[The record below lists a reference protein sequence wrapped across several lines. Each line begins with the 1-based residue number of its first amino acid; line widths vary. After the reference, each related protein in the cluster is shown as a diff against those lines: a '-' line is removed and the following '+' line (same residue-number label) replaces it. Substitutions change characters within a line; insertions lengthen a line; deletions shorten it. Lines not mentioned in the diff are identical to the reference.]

1 VVALHPKLSTQIA
14 VLLVD
19 TLSKIALSSV
29 FYYQIAVRTLQIVFN
44 RFSQQSEMIYHWKA
58 QFRSMLTSM
67 LNIETRF
74 EQHRRIIDKEQASFF
89 DKLALN
95 AQRRRG
101 NQNTDLEEN
110 GMKLGETELSLMK
123 TNERL
128 IVYQMH

>member
-1 VVALHPKLSTQIA
+1 
-14 VLLVD
+14 
-19 TLSKIALSSV
+19 
-29 FYYQIAVRTLQIVFN
+29 
-44 RFSQQSEMIYHWKA
+44 MIYHWKA